1 MKPARLSKAIL
12 WMHERHVYNDEFL
25 SRIFGEA
32 FQRIETLE
40 KGFLVM
46 ADNFDA
52 LSAAVDTVVNEIQEV
67 IQLIQSGAN
76 NNEQPMIDSLTAKLQ
91 GAANVLSGVLP
102 APAPAPAPVAAPAA
116 ADASAPAAPSDGST
130 PPAA

>member
-1 MKPARLSKAIL
+1 
-12 WMHERHVYNDEFL
+12 
-25 SRIFGEA
+25 
-32 FQRIETLE
+32 
-40 KGFLVM
+40 
-46 ADNFDA
+46 
-52 LSAAVDTVVNEIQEV
+52 TVVNEIQEV